1 MSGAAMSAASMSAAS
16 QQSRGRSQFS
26 AASARLVHHAL
37 EVVESAARGGLPA
50 AGYTPL
56 VIVGPAGVGKSSLV
70 AAMFVRHGQGVSAC
84 ERPCAGQTVHQPGH
98 HSGDQPGNK
107 TGNKPGNSPPS
118 GTPAAAMLWDGRTLG
133 REIALALSHDTLHR
147 LRERFAAPRLVI
159 IDAVEQIT
167 AWDVQRALAQLIDM
181 AVDRGTSFVV
191 TMRAHPMACATLE
204 PSLASRLAGGLVVPL
219 PPAGTPRGP
228 ATADAAPAPS
238 LRRIINA
245 SARLYGLAAADLTG
259 PSRRRQMAWARGV
272 AMYLARTLTGQSL
285 QSIGRAFGDR
295 DHTTVLHGIRVTEER
310 RSRDPAVAAEIERL
324 VHTLGRP

>member
-1 MSGAAMSAASMSAAS
+1 
-16 QQSRGRSQFS
+16 
-26 AASARLVHHAL
+26 
-37 EVVESAARGGLPA
+37 
-50 AGYTPL
+50 
-56 VIVGPAGVGKSSLV
+56 
-70 AAMFVRHGQGVSAC
+70 
-84 ERPCAGQTVHQPGH
+84 
-98 HSGDQPGNK
+98 
-107 TGNKPGNSPPS
+107 
-118 GTPAAAMLWDGRTLG
+118 
-133 REIALALSHDTLHR
+133 
-147 LRERFAAPRLVI
+147 
-159 IDAVEQIT
+159 
-167 AWDVQRALAQLIDM
+167 M

-191 TMRAHPMACATLE
+191 TMRAHPMACAMLE

-245 SARLYGLAAADLTG
+245 TARLHGLAAADLTG

>member
-70 AAMFVRHGQGVSAC
+70 AAMFVRHGQGASAC
-84 ERPCAGQTVHQPGH
+84 ELPCASQLGYQ
-98 HSGDQPGNK
+98 
-107 TGNKPGNSPPS
+107 PGNSPPS
-118 GTPAAAMLWDGRTLG
+118 GTAAAAMLWDGRTLG

-238 LRRIINA
+238 VRRIINA
-245 SARLYGLAAADLTG
+245 TARLHGLAAADLTG

-324 VHTLGRP
+324 VNTLGRP